1 MQGAASMIKQIQKIG
16 NSRGIVLDRALLD
29 HLGVANGGS
38 VELTMQENAIVI
50 RPLGPGIMQQRP
62 RPQPFEEA
70 MEATFQQ
77 YDGAMKR
84 LAE

>member
-1 MQGAASMIKQIQKIG
+1 MIKQIQKIG
-16 NSRGIVLDRALLD
+16 NSRGIILDRALLD
-29 HLGVANGGS
+29 HLGVANGGQ

-50 RPLGPGIMQQRP
+50 HIPGSVIMREKP
-62 RPQPFEEA
+62 HPQPFKEA
-70 MEATFQQ
+70 MNATFKQ